1 MSAMP
6 ELLLE
11 LGCEEL
17 PATFVAKASDDLLN
31 HLTTALTDAGVLVS
45 RGVRFGTPRR
55 LIVSFPDLIACQPDS
70 TKEQRGPAL
79 KAAYDSNG
87 NATPALIGFCRSQG
101 VSLEELRKDDQYV
114 WVTKLIK
121 GLSTAELLKELVPKA
136 IRSLTFEKT
145 MRWGLNR
152 MRFARPIRWIVALL
166 DGEIISFDIEGV
178 FSGKESRGHRFY
190 APQPF
195 EVHSLEGLIEGLR
208 VRKVEPD
215 SSARRQAIVDQSQ
228 AVANGVPDLVEAL
241 VEENTYLTEW
251 PTAIQGAF
259 REEFMALPEPVLVT
273 AMAKH
278 EKMFPIRDAEGR
290 LTNRFVFIRNSG
302 EDDTVRAGC
311 SWVLNA
317 RFNDAKF
324 FFDEDSKFTLE
335 EFLEKTSTIV
345 FQEKL
350 GTVRAR
356 ANRLANLAEAVALAT
371 GADAVEIK
379 HARQAGLFAKADLS
393 TGLVGELT
401 SLQGIIGGQ
410 YAHRDN
416 LDESVQ
422 WALATQYDLGKN
434 PLPMTPAERT
444 AVRLVIADQLDKM
457 AGYLGLGLSPTGSSD
472 PFALRRAATLLIEA
486 AWNWPGEL
494 PTYEGL
500 FDLALGEYESQGV
513 KLGNEAAVV
522 AFRDVFAS
530 RYGSLLPEVRYDVLE
545 SVLAVGEVTR
555 PQDIRFRTGL
565 VEALVTDPSFVQT
578 ATRPINIVASAAKKG
593 IQYGISRPLEEVVP
607 ANLQSAEG
615 EHLHEILR
623 ETEPRLAS
631 GFAAGSVE
639 DCVSALREVQKPI
652 NAFFE
657 STMIMAEEEIV
668 RFARLTLLNSASQV
682 LFKAGDFS
690 KIVIDG

>member
-1 MSAMP
+1 MGAMP

-31 HLTTALTDAGVLVS
+31 HLTTALTDADVLVS
-45 RGVRFGTPRR
+45 GGVKFGTPRR
-55 LIVSFPDLIACQPDS
+55 LIVSFPDLKVGQPDS

-79 KAAYDSNG
+79 KAAYDATG

-101 VSLEELRKDDQYV
+101 VSLDDLRKDDQYV
-114 WVTKLIK
+114 WVTKEIP
-121 GLSTAELLKELVPKA
+121 GMATAELLKELVPRA
-136 IRSLTFEKT
+136 IRTLTFEKT

-166 DGEIISFDIEGV
+166 DGQVIPFDIEGV
-178 FSGKESRGHRFY
+178 VSGKDSRGHRFY
-190 APQPF
+190 APEPF
-195 EVHSLEGLIEGLR
+195 EVHSLEDLIGGLR
-208 VRKVEPD
+208 FRKVEPD
-215 SSARRQAIVDQSQ
+215 AMARRHAIIDQSK
-228 AVANGVPDLVEAL
+228 AVANGAPDLVEAL
-241 VEENTYLTEW
+241 VDENTYLTEW
-251 PTAIQGAF
+251 PTAIQGSF
-259 REEFMALPEPVLVT
+259 PEEFMALPEPVLVT

-278 EKMFPIRDAEGR
+278 EKMFPIRDSEGR

-356 ANRLANLAEAVALAT
+356 ANRLANLAEAVALAS
-371 GADAVEIK
+371 GAEAIEAK
-379 HARQAGLFAKADLS
+379 YARESGLFAKADLS

-401 SLQGIIGGQ
+401 SLQGIIGGE
-410 YAHRDN
+410 YARRDN
-416 LDESVQ
+416 LDEAVQ
-422 WALATQYDLGKN
+422 WAIACQYDLGNNTHPK
-434 PLPMTPAERT
+434 TVAERT

-472 PFALRRAATLLIEA
+472 PFALRRAATILIEA
-486 AWNWPGEL
+486 AWSWPGEL
-494 PTYEGL
+494 PSYEGL
-500 FDLALGEYESQGV
+500 FDLAQREYESQGV
-513 KLGNEAAVV
+513 KLGNEAAVA

-545 SVLAVGEVTR
+545 AVLATGEVTR

-565 VEALVTDPSFVQT
+565 FEALVTDPSFVQT
-578 ATRPINIVASAAKKG
+578 TTRPINIVASAAKKG
-593 IQYGISRPLEEVVP
+593 FQYGVSNSLDEVVP
-607 ANLQSAEG
+607 GDLQSLEG
-615 EHLHEILR
+615 EQLLEILR
-623 ETEPRLAS
+623 VTESRLAS
-631 GFAAGSVE
+631 GFANGSIE
-639 DCVSALREVQKPI
+639 DCVSALRELQKPI

-657 STMIMAEEEIV
+657 STMIMAEEETV
-668 RFARLTLLNSASQV
+668 RFARLTLLNAASQV